1 MWYCVKPKCIIIDR
15 KRKGSRK
22 TTKVSKDQLMKQN
35 PEEGNDCES
44 GGDIPADVLND
55 PKKLSK
61 WKTKMRGQRHRMRI
75 SESRYGYLYVTLRK
89 CNGSVKC
96 LFVIS

>member
-35 PEEGNDCES
+35 PEEGNDCEF

-61 WKTKMRGQRHRMRI
+61 WKTKMRG
-75 SESRYGYLYVTLRK
+75 
-89 CNGSVKC
+89 
-96 LFVIS
+96 